1 MNKIDIIKRLF
12 FNYTKKHI
20 NKIILSVFFALL
32 VAGSTSAIAY
42 LLDPAIKKIFIEK
55 DQALIIIIPIFIIV
69 AFAVKGFSLYVAKVL
84 MIGVSEEVRKDL
96 QCDMLNNLVE
106 ADTKLIDGKHTGKF
120 ISNITND
127 VSHITNLISTAVLNI
142 FKDSLTLIGLL
153 IVMFFQNWKLSLV
166 ALIMIPLATFA
177 ARTLGK
183 RIGKV
188 ATEQMLRAGILNT
201 YLIELFKNHKLIKIF
216 QQEKYEKIRAE
227 KFINDVKEKT
237 IKIATVYVRSSPIM
251 ETLTGIMIA
260 VLIFYSGKLVLK
272 NEIDI
277 NNFFSFLAA
286 MMLAYQPVRS
296 LATLNITISQGLS
309 AAKRILP
316 VIDEKS
322 ELVQNKDDSEIKVD
336 TGNIEFKNVSFKYEK
351 KNEIDINNFFSFLA
365 AMMLAYQPVRSLATL
380 NITISQGLSA
390 ATRILPIID
399 EKSELQE
406 NKNSTEIKVNA
417 GDVEFKN
424 VSFKYEKERKNNT
437 LNSVN
442 IKMLGGK
449 MTSIVG
455 HSGAGKSTILN
466 LIPRFYDAISGD
478 IEIDNQSIYNCTIS
492 SLRKNISLVSQDTTL
507 FDDTIRNN
515 IAYANLGASQ
525 KEIEEAAK
533 YSYASEFIEKL
544 PNKYE
549 TIIGENGTRLSGGE
563 KQRLSIA
570 RAMLKKSQIILL
582 DEATSSLDAETENKI
597 QDAINFL
604 TKDRTTIVI
613 AHRLSTILNSDK
625 IYVIDAGTVVGEG
638 THDQLLANSKVY
650 KNFYEKQIKKV

>member
-1 MNKIDIIKRLF
+1 MKKIDILKRLYFDYTRNHLKQIFLSLF
-12 FNYTKKHI
+12 FS
-20 NKIILSVFFALL
+20 LF

-55 DQALIIIIPIFIIV
+55 DKTLMVIIPLFIMV
-69 AFAVKGFSLYVAKVL
+69 AFTIKGLSLYIAKVL
-84 MIGVSEEVRKDL
+84 MIGVAEEIKKEM
-96 QCDMLNNLVE
+96 QCNMLGNLIS
-106 ADTKLIDGKHTGKF
+106 ADTALIEGKHTGKF
-120 ISNITND
+120 ISILAND
-127 VSHITNLISTAVLNI
+127 VNHITNLVSVALLNV
-142 FKDSLTLIGLL
+142 FKDSLTLVGLL
-153 IVMFFQNWKLSLV
+153 MVMFFQNWKLSLI
-166 ALIMIPLATFA
+166 AIIMIPLASFA
-177 ARTLGK
+177 AKILGK

-188 ATEQMLRAGILNT
+188 ATEQMLKAGILNT

-216 QQEKYEKIRAE
+216 QQEKYENERAE
-227 KFINDVKEKT
+227 KFINDVKEKSK
-237 IKIATVYVRSSPIM
+237 KIATVFIRSSPIM

-260 VLIFYSGKLVLK
+260 ILIFYSGKLVLK
-272 NEIDI
+272 NEIEV

-296 LATLNITISQGLS
+296 LATVNIAINQGLS
-309 AAKRILP
+309 AAMRILP

-322 ELVQNKDDSEIKVD
+322 KLTENEHDLEIKVNKGD
-336 TGNIEFKNVSFKYEK
+336 IEFKNVSFKYD
-351 KNEIDINNFFSFLA
+351 NED
-365 AMMLAYQPVRSLATL
+365 
-380 NITISQGLSA
+380 
-390 ATRILPIID
+390 
-399 EKSELQE
+399 
-406 NKNSTEIKVNA
+406 
-417 GDVEFKN
+417 
-424 VSFKYEKERKNNT
+424 KETTKPT
-437 LNSVN
+437 LNSVSLK
-442 IKMLGGK
+442 ILGSK

-466 LIPRFYDAISGD
+466 LIPRFYDINSGD
-478 IEIDNQSIYNCTIS
+478 ILIDNQSVYKSKIS

-515 IAYANLGASQ
+515 IAYANLEASQ
-525 KEIEEAAK
+525 KEIEEAAN
-533 YSYASEFIEKL
+533 YSFASEFIEKL

-604 TKDRTTIVI
+604 TKDKTTIVI

-625 IYVIDAGTVVGEG
+625 IYVIDSGKVVGEG
-638 THDQLLANSKVY
+638 THDQLLANSTLY
-650 KNFYEKQIKKV
+650 KNFYEKQIRKK

>member
-1 MNKIDIIKRLF
+1 MNKIETIKRLF
-12 FNYTKKHI
+12 FDYTKKHI
-20 NKIILSVFFALL
+20 KKILLSVFFALL
-32 VAGSTSAIAY
+32 VAGSTSGIAY
-42 LLDPAIKKIFIEK
+42 LLDPAIEKIFIEK

-84 MIGVSEEVRKDL
+84 MISVSEEVRKDL

-127 VSHITNLISTAVLNI
+127 VSHITNLISVAVLNL

-153 IVMFFQNWKLSLV
+153 TVMFFQNWKL
-166 ALIMIPLATFA
+166 ALIAIIMIPLATFA

-183 RIGKV
+183 RISKV
-188 ATEQMLRAGILNT
+188 ATEQMLKAGILNT

-216 QQEKYEKIRAE
+216 QQEKYENKRAE

-237 IKIATVYVRSSPIM
+237 VKIATVYVRSSPIM

-296 LATLNITISQGLS
+296 LATLNITI
-309 AAKRILP
+309 
-316 VIDEKS
+316 
-322 ELVQNKDDSEIKVD
+322 N
-336 TGNIEFKNVSFKYEK
+336 
-351 KNEIDINNFFSFLA
+351 
-365 AMMLAYQPVRSLATL
+365 
-380 NITISQGLSA
+380 QGLSA
-390 ATRILPIID
+390 ATRILPVID

-406 NKNSTEIKVNA
+406 NKNSAEIKVNA

-515 IAYANLGASQ
+515 IAYANLDASQ

-533 YSYASEFIEKL
+533 YSFASEFIEKL

-625 IYVIDAGTVVGEG
+625 IYVIDAGKVVDEG